1 VIEVMV
7 VDDDFMVARIHT
19 GFVERTPGFTV
30 TGVAHTGAQALVEAE
45 RLQPDLV
52 LLDVYLPDVSGL
64 DLLGALREAA
74 PEVDVLVISAARE
87 AETVR
92 RALRG
97 GIVHYLMKPFS
108 YDDLR
113 ARLEHY
119 QQAYAG
125 LASAEADQADVDRV
139 FGVRGSEKRL
149 PKGFSPETL
158 RLVEDAQYRPHR
170 CILTRLPASGRL
182 VLRFAG
188 VPRASRLVAYGGF
201 AYFLERDAVTPQVAL
216 TVNDERRSLGS
227 RRFAGADGWAR
238 LDAGGTEG
246 GAVEVTVERVA
257 SSQSD
262 FCFSLEAR

>member
-1 VIEVMV
+1 VIEVLV

-30 TGVAHTGAQALVEAE
+30 TGVAHTGAQALAEAE

-87 AETVR
+87 ADTVR

-113 ARLEHY
+113 VRLEHY

-125 LASAEADQADVDRV
+125 MAGEQTDQADVDRV
-139 FGVRGSEKRL
+139 FGVSGADKRL
-149 PKGFSPETL
+149 PKGFSAETL
-158 RLVEDAQYRPHR
+158 RLVED
-170 CILTRLPASGRL
+170 ILRQETADVSAAEAASLLGI
-182 VLRFAG
+182 
-188 VPRASRLVAYGGF
+188 SRVSARRY
-201 AYFLERDAVTPQVAL
+201 LEHLTETGKVEVAL
-216 TVNDERRSLGS
+216 RYGEVGRPERRYAW
-227 RRFAGADGWAR
+227 R
-238 LDAGGTEG
+238 
-246 GAVEVTVERVA
+246 
-257 SSQSD
+257 
-262 FCFSLEAR
+262 

>member
-1 VIEVMV
+1 MIEVLV

-30 TGVAHTGAQALVEAE
+30 TGVAHTGAQALAEAE

-87 AETVR
+87 ADTVR

-113 ARLEHY
+113 VRLEHY
-119 QQAYAG
+119 RQAYAG
-125 LASAEADQADVDRV
+125 MAGEQTDQADVDRV
-139 FGVRGSEKRL
+139 FGVSGADKRL
-149 PKGFSPETL
+149 PKGFSAETL
-158 RLVEDAQYRPHR
+158 RLVEDTLRRETADVSAAEAASLLGISRVSARRYLEH
-170 CILTRLPASGRL
+170 LTETGK
-182 VLRFAG
+182 V
-188 VPRASRLVAYGGF
+188 
-201 AYFLERDAVTPQVAL
+201 EVAL
-216 TVNDERRSLGS
+216 RYGEVGRPERRYAW
-227 RRFAGADGWAR
+227 R
-238 LDAGGTEG
+238 
-246 GAVEVTVERVA
+246 
-257 SSQSD
+257 
-262 FCFSLEAR
+262 

>member
-30 TGVAHTGAQALVEAE
+30 TGVAHTGAEAVREAE

-87 AETVR
+87 ADTVR

-113 ARLEHY
+113 VRLEHY

-125 LASAEADQADVDRV
+125 MAGEQADQADIDRV
-139 FGVRGSEKRL
+139 FGVSGTDRRL
-149 PKGFSPETL
+149 PKGFSPQTL
-158 RLVEDAQYRPHR
+158 RLVEDSLRQEPADVSAAEVAGLLGISRVSARRYLEHLAETGKVEISLRYGEVGRP
-170 CILTRLPASGRL
+170 
-182 VLRFAG
+182 
-188 VPRASRLVAYGGF
+188 
-201 AYFLERDAVTPQVAL
+201 
-216 TVNDERRSLGS
+216 ERRYTW
-227 RRFAGADGWAR
+227 R
-238 LDAGGTEG
+238 
-246 GAVEVTVERVA
+246 
-257 SSQSD
+257 
-262 FCFSLEAR
+262 

>member
-1 VIEVMV
+1 VIEVLV

-30 TGVAHTGAQALVEAE
+30 TGVAHTGAEALAAAE

-52 LLDVYLPDVSGL
+52 LLDVYLPDLSGL

-87 AETVR
+87 ADTVR

-119 QQAYAG
+119 QQAYAAMAG
-125 LASAEADQADVDRV
+125 EQTDQADVDRV
-139 FGVRGSEKRL
+139 FSVTRTDRRL
-149 PKGFSPETL
+149 PKGFSAETL
-158 RLVEDAQYRPHR
+158 RLVEDTLRRETADVSAAEAASLLGISRVSARRYLEHLADAGKVEVSLRYGEVGRP
-170 CILTRLPASGRL
+170 
-182 VLRFAG
+182 
-188 VPRASRLVAYGGF
+188 
-201 AYFLERDAVTPQVAL
+201 
-216 TVNDERRSLGS
+216 ERRYAW
-227 RRFAGADGWAR
+227 R
-238 LDAGGTEG
+238 
-246 GAVEVTVERVA
+246 
-257 SSQSD
+257 
-262 FCFSLEAR
+262 

>member
-1 VIEVMV
+1 MIEVLV

-19 GFVERTPGFTV
+19 GFVARTPGFTV
-30 TGVAHTGAQALVEAE
+30 TGVAHTGAQALVEAQ

-87 AETVR
+87 ADTVR

-97 GIVHYLMKPFS
+97 GIVHYLMKPFA

-113 ARLEHY
+113 VRLEHY

-125 LASAEADQADVDRV
+125 LPSDEADQADVDRV
-139 FGVRGSEKRL
+139 FGVKGSDKRL

-158 RLVEDAQYRPHR
+158 RMVEDS
-170 CILTRLPASGRL
+170 LRLEAADVSAAEA
-182 VLRFAG
+182 AG
-188 VPRASRLVAYGGF
+188 VLGISRVSARRYLEHLTETGKVEVSLRYGEVG
-201 AYFLERDAVTPQVAL
+201 RP
-216 TVNDERRSLGS
+216 ERRYTW
-227 RRFAGADGWAR
+227 R
-238 LDAGGTEG
+238 
-246 GAVEVTVERVA
+246 
-257 SSQSD
+257 
-262 FCFSLEAR
+262 

>member
-1 VIEVMV
+1 VIEVLI

-30 TGVAHTGAQALVEAE
+30 TGVAHSGAQALAEAE

-52 LLDVYLPDVSGL
+52 LLDVYLPDISGL
-64 DLLGALREAA
+64 DLLSALREAA

-113 ARLEHY
+113 VRLEHY

-125 LASAEADQADVDRV
+125 ITGEQADQADVDRL
-139 FGVRGSEKRL
+139 FGVAGADKRL
-149 PKGFSPETL
+149 PKGFSAETL
-158 RLVEDAQYRPHR
+158 KLVEDTLRNVPGGAADLSAAEASALLGISRVSARRYLEHLNETGKAEVTLRYGEVGRP
-170 CILTRLPASGRL
+170 
-182 VLRFAG
+182 
-188 VPRASRLVAYGGF
+188 
-201 AYFLERDAVTPQVAL
+201 
-216 TVNDERRSLGS
+216 ERRYAW
-227 RRFAGADGWAR
+227 R
-238 LDAGGTEG
+238 
-246 GAVEVTVERVA
+246 
-257 SSQSD
+257 
-262 FCFSLEAR
+262 

>member
-1 VIEVMV
+1 VIEVLV

-30 TGVAHTGAQALVEAE
+30 TGVAHTGTQALAEAE

-87 AETVR
+87 ADAVR

-113 ARLEHY
+113 IRLEHY
-119 QQAYAG
+119 QQAYAAMAG
-125 LASAEADQADVDRV
+125 EQTDQADVDRV
-139 FGVRGSEKRL
+139 FGVSGTDKRL
-149 PKGFSPETL
+149 PKGFSAETL
-158 RLVEDAQYRPHR
+158 RLVED
-170 CILTRLPASGRL
+170 T
-182 VLRFAG
+182 LRQEAG
-188 VPRASRLVAYGGF
+188 DVSAAEAATLLGISRVSARRY
-201 AYFLERDAVTPQVAL
+201 LEHLADTGKVEVAL
-216 TVNDERRSLGS
+216 RYGEVGRPERRYAW
-227 RRFAGADGWAR
+227 R
-238 LDAGGTEG
+238 
-246 GAVEVTVERVA
+246 
-257 SSQSD
+257 
-262 FCFSLEAR
+262 